1 MKLASICI
9 ARAKARQKADGIIQN
24 FEKKSP
30 LIPTNVAQANT
41 APTRTGAAA
50 PVRVFGRAA
59 NIQAFRELVF
69 TCIGLESLQGE
80 FDDLLYGS
88 GRVLAEDVPY
98 HLF

>member
-59 NIQAFRELVF
+59 NIQAFREFVL
-69 TCIGLESLQGE
+69 TCIWLQPLEGE
-80 FDDLLYGS
+80 LDNLLNGT
-88 GRVLAEDVPY
+88 
-98 HLF
+98 